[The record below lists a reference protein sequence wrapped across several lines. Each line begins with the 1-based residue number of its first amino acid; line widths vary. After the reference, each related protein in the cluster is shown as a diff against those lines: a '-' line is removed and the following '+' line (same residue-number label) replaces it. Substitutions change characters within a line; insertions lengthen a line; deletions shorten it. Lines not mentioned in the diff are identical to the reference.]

1 MPSPVILTQLIWAG
15 LHGDFSHPC
24 PHLYLIYSHVCEQIN
39 MLSDLKKKG
48 HILDIHYVDY

>member
-1 MPSPVILTQLIWAG
+1 MLSPVILTQLIWAG

-39 MLSDLKKKG
+39 MFSELKTKD